1 MAEGYSSNPSRG
13 GRGSG
18 SARGGR
24 PTSSSRGRPHH
35 SRGRP
40 DQQEQGAIPAGSVS
54 KLKAQIRQ
62 TKRLLAREDLTPDV
76 RTTTERRMVALESE
90 LEKTSQSKV
99 EKKMVQ
105 RYRGVKFFERQ
116 KLLRKIKQAKK
127 KLAEVPES
135 ADAQRALLEARVD
148 LYYVLR
154 YPKSEKYISLFPD
167 GTYIPPLAALSDL
180 PPDAPAAERKRQS
193 LRINLRDQVSSGVL
207 PAEAELGEL
216 GIEGEE
222 DVGSGPAPASA
233 AAATVR
239 KRERPAD
246 EDEGAGVVTEL
257 VLEEDE
263 EKDSDDSRP
272 TKRTRSGEVV
282 AQEQAGADGAA
293 LDKKKDKEN
302 RKQRK
307 ERKRAEAEAGAA
319 GAQPAVAAAK
329 KPVRSR
335 DKKNKSGPGAGG
347 DKKRSGG
354 GDTAA
359 DLAAEDDF
367 FA

>member
-1 MAEGYSSNPSRG
+1 MAEGYASNPTRGGRGRGGGGRG
-13 GRGSG
+13 GRGS
-18 SARGGR
+18 SS
-24 PTSSSRGRPHH
+24 SSSRGRNGQ
-35 SRGRP
+35 SQ
-40 DQQEQGAIPAGSVS
+40 QQEQGAIPAGSVS

-127 KLAEVPES
+127 QLAEVPES
-135 ADAQRALLEARVD
+135 ADAQRALLEARID

-154 YPKSEKYISLFPD
+154 YPKSEKYIALFPD
-167 GTYIPPLAALSDL
+167 GTYVPPLASLSEL
-180 PPDAPAAERKRQS
+180 ASDATPSERKRQT
-193 LRINLRDQVSSGVL
+193 LRLSLRDQVKRGEL

-222 DVGSGPAPASA
+222 DVGSGPA
-233 AAATVR
+233 TIEK
-239 KRERPAD
+239 KRERPD
-246 EDEGAGVVTEL
+246 ETEKEEGEGEEREQAAQQEEEQGGSDE
-257 VLEEDE
+257 
-263 EKDSDDSRP
+263 RP
-272 TKRTRSGEVV
+272 TKRIRSAEKEE
-282 AQEQAGADGAA
+282 QEETAADASTGG
-293 LDKKKDKEN
+293 KKEKEN

-307 ERKRAEAEAGAA
+307 ERKRAEAGAA
-319 GAQPAVAAAK
+319 QATSPAAAAAAAK
-329 KPVRSR
+329 GASG
-335 DKKNKSGPGAGG
+335 KKKGSV
-347 DKKRSGG
+347 GG
-354 GDTAA
+354 GKKAA
-359 DLAAEDDF
+359 SVGKEDLAAEDDF

>member
-1 MAEGYSSNPSRG
+1 MAEGYSSNPTRGARGRG
-13 GRGSG
+13 GAGG
-18 SARGGR
+18 AGNRGGSSSS
-24 PTSSSRGRPHH
+24 SSSRPRQSHPRHNNNNNGTA
-35 SRGRP
+35 
-40 DQQEQGAIPAGSVS
+40 DTNAIPAGSVS

-116 KLLRKIKQAKK
+116 KLLRKIKQARKQ
-127 KLAEVPES
+127 LADVPES
-135 ADAQRALLEARVD
+135 ADAQRALLEARID

-154 YPKSEKYISLFPD
+154 YPRSEKYIALFPD
-167 GTYIPPLAALSDL
+167 GTYVPALSSL
-180 PPDAPAAERKRQS
+180 SQLAKDAAPSERKRQS
-193 LRINLRDQVSSGVL
+193 LRIALREQVESGQL

-222 DVGSGPAPASA
+222 DVGSGPGKAVVVAKGKRARSTEEDDDEERAKSASEDDEPD
-233 AAATVR
+233 TT
-239 KRERPAD
+239 ERPA
-246 EDEGAGVVTEL
+246 
-257 VLEEDE
+257 
-263 EKDSDDSRP
+263 
-272 TKRTRSGEVV
+272 KRTRSSE
-282 AQEQAGADGAA
+282 AADVEAPAA
-293 LDKKKDKEN
+293 PTTTGGDASTTGGKKEKEN

-307 ERKRAEAEAGAA
+307 ERKRAEAEAGVTSGTKGNGTEQEKK
-319 GAQPAVAAAK
+319 GASGKKPAAA
-329 KPVRSR
+329 
-335 DKKNKSGPGAGG
+335 
-347 DKKRSGG
+347 
-354 GDTAA
+354 TA